1 MMSFVIFLFDI
12 LLLFNLIKIME
23 FNKKYVLTV
32 YYLWLYDGIHVHRY
46 LKVFKYSY
54 TFAHLLYITWSK
66 LIKIE

>member
-32 YYLWLYDGIHVHRY
+32 YYL
-46 LKVFKYSY
+46 
-54 TFAHLLYITWSK
+54 
-66 LIKIE
+66 